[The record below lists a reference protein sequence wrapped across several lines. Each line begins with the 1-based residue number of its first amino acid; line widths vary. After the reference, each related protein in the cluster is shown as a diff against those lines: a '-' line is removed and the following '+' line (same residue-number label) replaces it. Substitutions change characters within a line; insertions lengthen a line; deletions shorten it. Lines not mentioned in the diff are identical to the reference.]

1 MTGPR
6 TLLIVAGEVSGDMHA
21 ALLLEALRRH
31 DPTVRA
37 YGVGGDRL
45 RAAGMEILYDVRDTG
60 VMGFTDVVRHIGF
73 FRRMFHDLAATARE
87 RRPDAVVLIDYPGF
101 NLRFAAA
108 AHAMGLKVIYYI
120 CPQVWAWNRRR
131 IPRMAKVVDRLI
143 SIFPFEPDVFKG
155 TGLKV
160 DFAGH
165 PLVDEIA
172 EALAEPTTD
181 LPWAGEPR
189 VAILPGSRDQEIT
202 RLLPVLCEAACLIEQ
217 RRPGAS
223 FLMAAP
229 SAEKGTKLR
238 TLLAQMPRRPAH
250 IAVVDGGMRQV
261 LRQARAALVKSGT
274 GTLEAALIGCPSVI
288 VYKTSPLTYWLG
300 RMLVSIDHIGIA
312 NVIAGRRICPELLQH
327 EATAPAMAN
336 ALLPLLDNTP
346 QRAAM
351 LEGYA
356 EVRRLLGSGGA
367 PERAAQIVI
376 EEMGNPSTAD
386 STRQTSVPWASAT

>member
-1 MTGPR
+1 MSRPR

-31 DPTVRA
+31 DPALRA
-37 YGVGGDRL
+37 FGVGGDRL

-60 VMGFTDVVRHIGF
+60 VMGFTDVVRRLGF
-73 FRRMFHDLAATARE
+73 FRRMFKVLTAQARE

-131 IPRMAKVVDRLI
+131 IPRMAKIVDRLI
-143 SIFPFEPDVFKG
+143 SIFPFEPAVFAG
-155 TGLKV
+155 TGLKT

-165 PLVDEIA
+165 PLVDEIR
-172 EALAEPTTD
+172 ESLSEPASP
-181 LPWAGEPR
+181 LPWGGEPR
-189 VAILPGSRDQEIT
+189 IAILPGSRDQEIT

-238 TLLAQMPRRPAH
+238 ALLAQMPQRPAH
-250 IAVVDGGMRQV
+250 STWWMPACGRYCGRHGP
-261 LRQARAALVKSGT
+261 RSSSRAR
-274 GTLEAALIGCPSVI
+274 
-288 VYKTSPLTYWLG
+288 
-300 RMLVSIDHIGIA
+300 
-312 NVIAGRRICPELLQH
+312 
-327 EATAPAMAN
+327 
-336 ALLPLLDNTP
+336 
-346 QRAAM
+346 
-351 LEGYA
+351 
-356 EVRRLLGSGGA
+356 VRWR
-367 PERAAQIVI
+367 P
-376 EEMGNPSTAD
+376 P
-386 STRQTSVPWASAT
+386 

>member
-1 MTGPR
+1 MSRPR

-31 DPTVRA
+31 DPALRA
-37 YGVGGDRL
+37 FGVGGDRL

-60 VMGFTDVVRHIGF
+60 VMGFTDVVRRLGF
-73 FRRMFHDLAATARE
+73 FRRMFKVLTAQARE

-131 IPRMAKVVDRLI
+131 IPRMAKIVDRLI
-143 SIFPFEPDVFKG
+143 SIFPFEPAVFAG
-155 TGLKV
+155 TGLKT

-165 PLVDEIA
+165 PLVDEIR
-172 EALAEPTTD
+172 ESLSEPASP
-181 LPWAGEPR
+181 LPWGGEPR
-189 VAILPGSRDQEIT
+189 IAILPGSRDQEIT

-238 TLLAQMPRRPAH
+238 ALLAQMPQRPAH
-250 IAVVDGGMRQV
+250 IDVVDAGMRQV

-300 RMLVSIDHIGIA
+300 RMLVSVDHIGIA

-327 EATAPAMAN
+327 EATAPAMAD
-336 ALLPLLDNTP
+336 ALLPLLDDTP

-367 PERAAQIVI
+367 PERAAQIVM
-376 EEMGNPSTAD
+376 EELREPK
-386 STRQTSVPWASAT
+386 V